1 MRHRGRPLVSE
12 TPLFDGGRCSTDA
25 MRRSPGKFA
34 FEEIAARSCSYR
46 HNLVIEKNTSVRVFA
61 SHSIVGYVYEATGAA
76 FTAFAEIAIDPIK
89 VPHSVF
95 TKDIGGRMLM

>member
-1 MRHRGRPLVSE
+1 MRHGGRLLVSE
-12 TPLFDGGRCSTDA
+12 MPLFDGGRCSTDA
-25 MRRSPGKFA
+25 MQCSSGKLA
-34 FEEIAARSCSYR
+34 FEEISGRSCSYR

-61 SHSIVGYVYEATGAA
+61 SHSIVGYAYEATGAT

-95 TKDIGGRMLM
+95 AKDIGGRMLM